1 MAIITVPFSY
11 KGREL
16 TVTYDDKYM
25 IPSVVPD
32 NDLSYFKITFIDGFA
47 MNVPMNIDVIRDDR
61 GSLVIDSVSPDYIP
75 NNFVDWTDG
84 FISGFAINIGV
95 ANTNNVTVDLSESNL
110 VLNGSPYDPNEPD
123 PDPVIEV
130 IEETETE
137 IIPYDTITEYDD
149 TKDYTETTVQGVDG
163 EKLLTYEV
171 TYTDGVETD
180 RTLLSEETVK
190 EPVNEVVVVGTKVTK
205 TIYMSFTYAPLVE
218 LFLNHIDVF
227 VDNALW
233 NYEYDGFQITYD
245 DITIDSDNTIEFRA
259 KNGRVFE
266 DDLLTSFYNPVT
278 SGMTEINYTGSAYSK
293 SASINLDDLYSNRTN
308 ITPNNFE
315 MGIDERP
322 DVTNSPYIKLYRTDE
337 DTLNRLTNFTLDD
350 ENDYSK
356 YVTSLLAIPY
366 NIEPVDTT
374 TIVLGNIDT
383 GLETGFLDNYQYT
396 IELGSI
402 HIPESYTQGIGYKNI
417 TIDLYVPYFKEI
429 NLDVDEVLGNTIT
442 LTLNLN
448 LISGKGTLNIHNSES
463 DSIITVESNQIGN
476 MIPYQLSDVVS
487 VNIGSDVL
495 NTDYKIPF
503 VELKILR
510 PDNELSLADVSVRDV
525 DTTFK
530 YLKDSDDVTLDTQAT
545 EREQKIIKDF
555 ISKGIF
561 IRKVG

>member
-1 MAIITVPFSY
+1 MSIITVPLMY
-11 KGREL
+11 NNREIM
-16 TVTYDDKYM
+16 VTYDDEL
-25 IPSVVPD
+25 IDVEVA
-32 NDLSYFKITFIDGFA
+32 NDGGIRLTRVTFINGYSVGTPA
-47 MNVPMNIDVIRDDR
+47 NIIMDRDDR
-61 GSLVIDSVSPDYIP
+61 NPLIVDDTSPNYIP
-75 NNFVDWTDG
+75 VGQTIIENG
-84 FISGFAINIGV
+84 LIYRYAINL
-95 ANTNNVTVDLSESNL
+95 NVTGSTTLHIDLTGANL
-110 VLNGSPYDPNEPD
+110 YLNGEPLN
-123 PDPVIEV
+123 PDEPEPEPVVEV
-130 IEETETE
+130 VEETETE

-171 TYTDGVETD
+171 TYTDGVETN
-180 RTLLSEETVK
+180 RILLSEETTT
-190 EPVNEVVVVGTKVTK
+190 EPINEVVVVGTQITR
-205 TIYMSFTYAPLVE
+205 TIHMGSSYQPLVE

-227 VDNALW
+227 VETTLW
-233 NYEYDGFQITYD
+233 NYEYDGSQIVFD
-245 DITIDSDNTIEFRA
+245 DIKINSDTTIEFRA

-266 DDLLTSFYNPVT
+266 DDLLTSFYNPVL
-278 SGMTEINYTGSAYSK
+278 SGMVNINYIGTPFSK
-293 SASINLDDLYSNRTN
+293 AGTVKIDELYSNRTN

-337 DTLNRLTNFTLDD
+337 DILNQLTNYTLGS

-374 TIVLGNIDT
+374 TIVLGDIDT
-383 GLETGFLDNYQYT
+383 GLETGYLDNYQYT
-396 IELGSI
+396 INLGSI

-429 NLDVDEVLGNTIT
+429 NLEVDEVLGNTVT

-476 MIPYQLSDVVS
+476 LIPYQLSDVVS

-495 NTDYKIPF
+495 DTDYKVPF
-503 VELKILR
+503 IEMKILR
-510 PDNELSLADVSVRDV
+510 PDNKLSLVGVSVKDV
-525 DTTFK
+525 DLDYKF
-530 YLKDSDDVTLDTQAT
+530 LKDSDDVTLNTQAT
-545 EREQKIIKDF
+545 EREQRMIKDF
-555 ISKGIF
+555 INRGIF
-561 IRKVG
+561 IRKD